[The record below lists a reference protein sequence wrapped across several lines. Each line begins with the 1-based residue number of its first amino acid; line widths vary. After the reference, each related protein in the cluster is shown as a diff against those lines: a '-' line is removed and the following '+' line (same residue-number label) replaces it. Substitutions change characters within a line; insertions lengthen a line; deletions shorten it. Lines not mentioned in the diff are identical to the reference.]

1 MRIPKYGKGLL
12 TLAGLSLVGLL
23 LACGSAQAPPDAAP
37 TGPAAAG
44 SETGLPAGAPAPL
57 YLPAPA
63 VSEGVV
69 GVSKP
74 QTAPAPQSS
83 TIEVD
88 GGIRASGRGQ
98 ASAAPDL
105 ATLNLGVEAFATS
118 VEDARTEAAEAM
130 TDILEELEV
139 HEIADTDIQTSHF
152 NIQPRYTGRE
162 VTRCEEP
169 EAEMESGAETGDEMA
184 GSADTPA
191 ETAGSA
197 DTPAETAGSADTP
210 AEMAGSGDTPAE
222 MAGSAEA
229 DDDTLTESAPA
240 TPGSQEPAATNC
252 YQEWQ
257 SVLTGYEV
265 TNRVAVLVRD
275 LDSISPIIDGV
286 ADAGG
291 DLLRFHGVTFSIES
305 TTTLQSQARTA
316 AVIDLRNRA
325 TQLAQLGEVRL
336 GALVYLTETS
346 PAPSGRVDFFK
357 ESQALSAPALA
368 GASTPI
374 VPGELSV
381 EVYVNGI
388 FEIR

>member
-37 TGPAAAG
+37 AGPAAEG

-63 VSEGVV
+63 VSEGIV

-74 QTAPAPQSS
+74 QTAPAPQSN

-130 TDILEELEV
+130 TDILEELEA
-139 HEIADTDIQTSHF
+139 HEVADADIQTSHF

-162 VTRCEEP
+162 VARCEEP
-169 EAEMESGAETGDEMA
+169 EAEMESSAETGDEMA

-191 ETAGSA
+191 ETAGSG
-197 DTPAETAGSADTP
+197 DTPAEMAGDADTP
-210 AEMAGSGDTPAE
+210 AEMAGSAD
-222 MAGSAEA
+222 A

-257 SVLTGYEV
+257 TVLTGYEV

>member
-1 MRIPKYGKGLL
+1 MRIPEYGKGLL

-37 TGPAAAG
+37 AGPAAAG
-44 SETGLPAGAPAPL
+44 LETGLRAGAPAPL

-63 VSEGVV
+63 VSEGIV

-130 TDILEELEV
+130 TDILEELEA
-139 HEIADTDIQTSHF
+139 HEVADADIQTSHF

-169 EAEMESGAETGDEMA
+169 EAEMESSAETGDEMA

-197 DTPAETAGSADTP
+197 DTPAETAGS
-210 AEMAGSGDTPAE
+210 GDTPAE
-222 MAGSAEA
+222 MAGSADA

-257 SVLTGYEV
+257 TVLTGYEV

-368 GASTPI
+368 GVSTPI

>member
-37 TGPAAAG
+37 AGPAAEG
-44 SETGLPAGAPAPL
+44 SETGLRAGAPAQL
-57 YLPAPA
+57 YLPAPM
-63 VSEGVV
+63 VNEGII

-130 TDILEELEV
+130 TDILEELEA
-139 HEIADTDIQTSHF
+139 HEVADADIQTSHF

-169 EAEMESGAETGDEMA
+169 EAEMESSAETGDEMA

-197 DTPAETAGSADTP
+197 DTPAETAGSGDTPAEMAGDADTP
-210 AEMAGSGDTPAE
+210 AEMAGSAD
-222 MAGSAEA
+222 A

-346 PAPSGRVDFFK
+346 PTPSGRVDFFK

-368 GASTPI
+368 GVSTPI

>member
-37 TGPAAAG
+37 DGPAVEG
-44 SETGLPAGAPAPL
+44 SETGLRAGEPAPL

-63 VSEGVV
+63 VSEAAA

-130 TDILEELEV
+130 TDILEELEA

-169 EAEMESGAETGDEMA
+169 EAEMESSAETGEEMA
-184 GSADTPA
+184 GST
-191 ETAGSA
+191 

-210 AEMAGSGDTPAE
+210 AEMAGDADTPAE
-222 MAGSAEA
+222 MAGSADA
-229 DDDTLTESAPA
+229 DDDTLTESASA
-240 TPGSQEPAATNC
+240 TPGSQEPAAANC

-257 SVLTGYEV
+257 TVLTGYEV

-291 DLLRFHGVTFSIES
+291 DLLQFHGVTFSIES

-346 PAPSGRVDFFK
+346 PAPSAKVDFFR

>member
-37 TGPAAAG
+37 AGPAAAG
-44 SETGLPAGAPAPL
+44 LETGLRAGAPAPL
-57 YLPAPA
+57 YLPAPM
-63 VSEGVV
+63 VNEGII

-130 TDILEELEV
+130 TDILEELEA
-139 HEIADTDIQTSHF
+139 HEVADADIQTSHF

-191 ETAGSA
+191 ETAG
-197 DTPAETAGSADTP
+197 EADTP
-210 AEMAGSGDTPAE
+210 AEMAGSAD
-222 MAGSAEA
+222 A

-257 SVLTGYEV
+257 TVLTGYEV

-346 PAPSGRVDFFK
+346 PTPSAKVDFFR

-368 GASTPI
+368 GVSTPI

>member
-37 TGPAAAG
+37 AGPAAEW
-44 SETGLPAGAPAPL
+44 SETGLRAGAPAPL

-63 VSEGVV
+63 VNEGIV

-105 ATLNLGVEAFATS
+105 ATLNLGVEAFAIS

-130 TDILEELEV
+130 TDILEELEA
-139 HEIADTDIQTSHF
+139 HEVADTDIQTSHF

-169 EAEMESGAETGDEMA
+169 EAEMESSAETGDEMA
-184 GSADTPA
+184 G
-191 ETAGSA
+191 GA

-222 MAGSAEA
+222 MAGSADA

-240 TPGSQEPAATNC
+240 TPGSQEPTAANC

>member
-37 TGPAAAG
+37 AGPAAEG
-44 SETGLPAGAPAPL
+44 SETGLRAGAPAPL

-63 VSEGVV
+63 VNEGVV

-130 TDILEELEV
+130 TDILEELEA
-139 HEIADTDIQTSHF
+139 HEVADADIQTSHF

-197 DTPAETAGSADTP
+197 DTPAETAGDADTP
-210 AEMAGSGDTPAE
+210 AEMAGSAD
-222 MAGSAEA
+222 A

-240 TPGSQEPAATNC
+240 TPGSQEPAAANC

-346 PAPSGRVDFFK
+346 PAPSAKVDFFR